1 MDLGSLDLNI
11 ENYSIKELKNL
22 LGINNNYTSNELQE
36 KCNGIISLINE
47 NEDMKL
53 VDKHEVLNFFDSIRV
68 TLIRHINGQEGMF
81 NELYNVNN
89 IELQNTI
96 IEKNGGN
103 EIYRELDSKKK
114 SIHEKKRIENSEMGG
129 VGTLNAHGITD
140 DNFHYTEKG
149 ENEESLATH
158 VIKYKKDKLNPI
170 KHETITRCITFDTRF
185 RENYSTTM
193 STDFNCTLPDRISN
207 VISMQLSAMEFPTSY
222 LIFNDNAKN
231 NFFNYQVLDSGTI
244 SEIKTVT
251 LKSGNYSHS
260 ELIDQIN
267 DNFIRNGDSIE
278 FSVDITSQGSGTG
291 KTIIRNTS
299 TQLINIYFDRD
310 KNGQED
316 PTPLPLKFGWVLG
329 FRNGEYTKN
338 KEYVSE
344 GMYEDHGS
352 KYLYLSINDHNNNT
366 YDTYL
371 SVFNSSMLN
380 KNILARISMKTPA
393 FFIHSENGMN
403 LTTEPRLYMGPVT
416 LSKFNVQVLDEFGR
430 IVDIN
435 NMDYSFCLNI
445 VSLYK

>member
-231 NFFNYQVLDSGTI
+231 NFFNYQV
-244 SEIKTVT
+244 
-251 LKSGNYSHS
+251 
-260 ELIDQIN
+260 
-267 DNFIRNGDSIE
+267 
-278 FSVDITSQGSGTG
+278 
-291 KTIIRNTS
+291 
-299 TQLINIYFDRD
+299 
-310 KNGQED
+310 
-316 PTPLPLKFGWVLG
+316 VL
-329 FRNGEYTKN
+329 
-338 KEYVSE
+338 
-344 GMYEDHGS
+344 
-352 KYLYLSINDHNNNT
+352 
-366 YDTYL
+366 
-371 SVFNSSMLN
+371 
-380 KNILARISMKTPA
+380 
-393 FFIHSENGMN
+393 
-403 LTTEPRLYMGPVT
+403 
-416 LSKFNVQVLDEFGR
+416 
-430 IVDIN
+430 
-435 NMDYSFCLNI
+435 
-445 VSLYK
+445 